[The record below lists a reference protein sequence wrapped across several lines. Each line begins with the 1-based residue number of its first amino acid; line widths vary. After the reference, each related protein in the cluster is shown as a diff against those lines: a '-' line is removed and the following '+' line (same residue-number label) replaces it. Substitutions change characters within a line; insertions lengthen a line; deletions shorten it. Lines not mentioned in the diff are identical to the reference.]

1 MPLLKN
7 LTRLGIAP
15 NQLNPNGWRIIM
27 AMKLLWRKV
36 FEGNCP
42 LSVDEFLY
50 CYKPFGISQS
60 LGFYQFSIRGS
71 NCRMLRSLLTSDKE
85 WNKEFIFVSGPWVGD
100 LVEVGRDSRCI
111 F

>member
-27 AMKLLWRKV
+27 AMKLLWREV

-50 CYKPFGISQS
+50 CYEPFGISQS
-60 LGFYQFSIRGS
+60 FSFYLFSTQGS
-71 NCRMLRSLLTSDKE
+71 DCRMIRSLSTS
-85 WNKEFIFVSGPWVGD
+85 NGD
-100 LVEVGRDSRCI
+100 RKSVV
-111 F
+111 